1 MSTNLGMINAFDPA
15 RAGELS
21 EQERALVARRQQV
34 LGPSYRLFYEH
45 PVHFVRGEGVWLY
58 DAEGTPYLDV
68 YNNVP
73 SVGHCHP
80 RVVEA
85 IARQAA
91 ELNTHTRYLHPA
103 IVDYS
108 ERLLATLPSELGQ
121 VMYTCTG
128 SEANDLA
135 VRVARQFT
143 GGTGFIV
150 TRLAYH
156 GVTDTI
162 AGMSPSLGKH
172 VTLGP
177 HVRTVPA
184 PVSANAAS
192 RGTPAASRGAHAAAP
207 AARGAPAAPAVS
219 PDVAGRFASGVEAAI
234 ADLRAHGVKPAG
246 LIVDTIFS
254 SDGVF
259 SDPAGFLKPAVAAI
273 RQAGGIFIADE
284 VQPGFGRTGE
294 AMWGFQRHSLVPDIV
309 TMGKPMGNGYPVA
322 ALVARPDI
330 LAPFGAHCRYFN
342 TFGGSPVAMAAARAV
357 LDVIVEERLRERA
370 LDTGRYL
377 RQGLTALADKF
388 PALGDV
394 RGAGLFIG
402 LELFTDRASR
412 SPATELTGRLVNE
425 LRRRRVLISATGPDA
440 NVLKIRP
447 PLPFGR
453 TEADIFLNALEASLA
468 HVQA

>member
-1 MSTNLGMINAFDPA
+1 MSSDPIMINAFDPR
-15 RAGELS
+15 RANELPEN
-21 EQERALVARRQQV
+21 EQALLARRQRV
-34 LGPSYRLFYEH
+34 LGPAYRLFYEH

-58 DAEGTPYLDV
+58 DAEGAAYLDA

-85 IARQAA
+85 IARQAGA
-91 ELNTHTRYLHPA
+91 LNTHTRYLHSA
-103 IVDYS
+103 VLDYS
-108 ERLLATLPSELGQ
+108 ERLLATFPGELSQ

-156 GVTDTI
+156 GVTDTT
-162 AGMSPSLGKH
+162 AAMSPSLGTH
-172 VTLGP
+172 VVLGP
-177 HVRTVPA
+177 HVRV
-184 PVSANAAS
+184 V
-192 RGTPAASRGAHAAAP
+192 AAP
-207 AARGAPAAPAVS
+207 RSAGAGPGAGGPSAAHVGRDFAV
-219 PDVAGRFASGVEAAI
+219 GVEAALDDMGRQGI
-234 ADLRAHGVKPAG
+234 KPAG

-259 SDPAGFLKPAVAAI
+259 ADPPGFLADAVAAV
-273 RQAGGIFIADE
+273 RRAGGVFIADE
-284 VQPGFGRTGE
+284 VQPGFGRTGD
-294 AMWGFQRHSLVPDIV
+294 AMWGFQRHSLVPDIATLV
-309 TMGKPMGNGYPVA
+309 TKPGV
-322 ALVARPDI
+322 
-330 LAPFGAHCRYFN
+330 LAPFGSHCRYFN

-357 LDVIVEERLRERA
+357 LDIIGEERLRERA
-370 LDTGRYL
+370 QETGQYL
-377 RQGLTALADKF
+377 RRGLAALGNRFEAI
-388 PALGDV
+388 GDV

-402 LELFTDRASR
+402 VELVDDRATR
-412 SPATELTGRLVNE
+412 SPATRLAAELVNE
-425 LRRRRVLISATGPDA
+425 LRRRRVLISAAGPGA

-453 TEADIFLNALEASLA
+453 AEADLLLEALEASLA
-468 HVQA
+468 HLQA